1 MNLVVQQ
8 GGEKIGLL
16 CGSSDRGVV
25 FSYDTE
31 YLGSP
36 QARALSHSL
45 ALRPEEF
52 SSKECLPF
60 FSGLLP
66 DGEMKRKISEFL
78 HVSESSTLKLLEAL
92 GGECAGSITL
102 SKEEE
107 KEKEYCAASLV
118 PEELPFESKY
128 RKLVDSE
135 LSAMV
140 GRMDYRPL
148 LIGASDLRLSLAG
161 AQQKLALARFEG
173 DWYLPLGGSP
183 STHILK
189 PSRYPYPDLA
199 VNEYICMQVASLC
212 GLPVPSTEVFL
223 LEGTPVYVIE
233 RYDRTLHAGKSLS
246 IERIHQED
254 ACQALGIM
262 PDRKYEFDGG
272 PSFPQIVSLIHD
284 IAASPILGMRT
295 ILGLAIFNFLA
306 GNCDAHGKNLSFLY
320 PGQGK
325 DGKRSE
331 TLAPLYDLV
340 STTVYEDLS
349 SKLSMKIGGEYRIE
363 RIRRNHF
370 LTLGKDVQV
379 GRPYMEKLLDTMILS
394 VSNALDKIALLAE
407 IPMMEPLVSSMRLQ
421 LEHRVRQISE

>member
-1 MNLVVQQ
+1 MNLVVHQN
-8 GGEKIGLL
+8 GEKIGLL
-16 CGSSDRGVV
+16 CGSSDRGVI
-25 FSYDTE
+25 FSYDSE

-36 QARALSHSL
+36 HARALSHSL

-102 SKEEE
+102 SDQ
-107 KEKEYCAASLV
+107 EKEYSGPSRF
-118 PEELPFESKY
+118 PEGPPFESKY
-128 RKLVDSE
+128 RRLVDSE

-148 LIGASDLRLSLAG
+148 LTGASGLRLSLAG

-183 STHILK
+183 SNHILK

-199 VNEYICMQVASLC
+199 VNEYICMQVASMC
-212 GLPVPSTEVFL
+212 GIPVPSTELFL

-262 PDRKYEFDGG
+262 PDRKYESDGG
-272 PSFPQIVSLIHD
+272 PSFSQIVSLIHD
-284 IAASPILGMRT
+284 IAASPILEIRT
-295 ILGLAIFNFLA
+295 ILSLSIFNFLM
-306 GNCDAHGKNLSFLY
+306 GNCDAHGKNISFLY
-320 PGQGK
+320 AGQGEE
-325 DGKRSE
+325 GKRSE

-379 GRPYMEKLLDTMILS
+379 GRSYMEKLLDTMILS
-394 VSNALDKIALLAE
+394 VSKALDKIALLAE
-407 IPMMEPLVSSMRLQ
+407 IPMMGPLVSSMRLQ